1 MGSRNH
7 TYVITAPVSFP
18 AVTHA
23 RTWWSVKREREPVEA
38 QYTHGSM
45 GCSLYQYVINET
57 LTGSS
62 RAA

>member
-1 MGSRNH
+1 MGSCNH

-23 RTWWSVKREREPVEA
+23 RAHLVECEREPVEA

-45 GCSLYQYVINET
+45 GCSLNQYVINET